1 MAPKKPVK
9 PTKLQQKADQKNK
22 VLTGPKGSKPQS
34 TTTNRVRTQGGTTMS
49 KPAPSAGRRINPK
62 AAKPKPTAAKP
73 AAKPTRPSIGNVR
86 GPARS
91 ARPTAAKPST
101 PSGGGRN
108 LFGGA
113 GNKPAAITKADSQK
127 APKPAFRTSRAP
139 FSSTGTPTR
148 ASLGNVKPGPAAA
161 AAPRQ
166 QAQAQGQANVRA
178 AQLRRQ
184 QLMAANQRR
193 AVAKGGTGAA
203 IVGALL
209 NAPEELKKLQALLRN
224 PKGALSRAS
233 SDILSGKA
241 YDPQTVPKASKPATP
256 KPATPKGPTAAQRKD
271 FAAQETKARQS
282 LTARKKAAG
291 SDQATPNTAASFDD
305 AFKDARRAKV
315 KAFTWRGKKYTTE
328 MK

>member
-9 PTKLQQKADQKNK
+9 PTKLQVKADQKNK

-49 KPAPSAGRRINPK
+49 KPKPNTRFQNPSKGGSK
-62 AAKPKPTAAKP
+62 TKSQTVGGGG
-73 AAKPTRPSIGNVR
+73 AKPTPK
-86 GPARS
+86 PA
-91 ARPTAAKPST
+91 T

-113 GNKPAAITKADSQK
+113 GNKPAAIAKADSQK

-139 FSSTGTPTR
+139 LSGNGPFGTRRSARP
-148 ASLGNVKPGPAAA
+148 SLGNVKPGPAAA

-178 AQLRRQ
+178 AQ
-184 QLMAANQRR
+184 QRR
-193 AVAKGGTGAA
+193 LEAGAAKFRDSMNKLPGIKQAATLAGGLRGGAAQAIADVVAPKPTAKGTLKGGGA
-203 IVGALL
+203 VGP
-209 NAPEELKKLQALLRN
+209 NMPKRLQQQGL
-224 PKGALSRAS
+224 
-233 SDILSGKA
+233 D
-241 YDPQTVPKASKPATP
+241 
-256 KPATPKGPTAAQRKD
+256 
-271 FAAQETKARQS
+271 AQERKARQS

-291 SDQATPNTAASFDD
+291 SAQATPNTAASFDD

-315 KAFTWRGKKYTTE
+315 KTFTWRGKKYTTE

>member
-9 PTKLQQKADQKNK
+9 PTKLQVKANQGNK

-62 AAKPKPTAAKP
+62 AAKPP
-73 AAKPTRPSIGNVR
+73 
-86 GPARS
+86 
-91 ARPTAAKPST
+91 AKPST

-113 GNKPAAITKADSQK
+113 GNKPAAIAKADGQK

-139 FSSTGTPTR
+139 FSSTGKPTR

-166 QAQAQGQANVRA
+166 QAQAQGQANV
-178 AQLRRQ
+178 
-184 QLMAANQRR
+184 
-193 AVAKGGTGAA
+193 K
-203 IVGALL
+203 
-209 NAPEELKKLQALLRN
+209 
-224 PKGALSRAS
+224 
-233 SDILSGKA
+233 
-241 YDPQTVPKASKPATP
+241 
-256 KPATPKGPTAAQRKD
+256 
-271 FAAQETKARQS
+271 AAQERRANLARVQRDLRGQVGRAASVLTGPAGVARQAIAESVAPRPTAKGTLKGGGAVGPNMPKRLQQQGLDAQERKARQS
-282 LTARKKAAG
+282 LAARKKSTG
-291 SDQATPNTAASFDD
+291 SAQGTANTAASFDD

-315 KAFTWRGKKYTTE
+315 GSFTWRGKKYTTE

>member
-9 PTKLQQKADQKNK
+9 PTKLQVKANQGNK

-62 AAKPKPTAAKP
+62 AAKPKPPAAKP
-73 AAKPTRPSIGNVR
+73 A
-86 GPARS
+86 
-91 ARPTAAKPST
+91 T

-113 GNKPAAITKADSQK
+113 GDKKAAIAKADGQK

-139 FSSTGTPTR
+139 LSGNGPFGTRRSARP
-148 ASLGNVKPGPAAA
+148 SLGNVRPGPAAA

-166 QAQAQGQANVRA
+166 QAQAQGQAAVRA

-203 IVGALL
+203 IAGAVL
-209 NAPEELKKLQALLRN
+209 NAPAELKKLQALLRN

-256 KPATPKGPTAAQRKD
+256 KPAAPKGPTPAQRKD

-282 LTARKKAAG
+282 LAARKKAAG
-291 SDQATPNTAASFDD
+291 SKEATPNTAASFDD

-315 KAFTWRGKKYTTE
+315 KTFTWRGKKYTTE

>member
-1 MAPKKPVK
+1 MPAKKPAK
-9 PTKLQQKADQKNK
+9 PTRLQVKADKKDK

-62 AAKPKPTAAKP
+62 AAKPKPAPKP
-73 AAKPTRPSIGNVR
+73 AAKP
-86 GPARS
+86 A
-91 ARPTAAKPST
+91 T

-113 GNKPAAITKADSQK
+113 GNKPAAINKADSQK

-139 FSSTGTPTR
+139 FSSTGKPTR
-148 ASLGNVKPGPAAA
+148 PSLGNVKPGPAAA

-178 AQLRRQ
+178 AQ
-184 QLMAANQRR
+184 QRR
-193 AVAKGGTGAA
+193 ENLARVQRDLRGQVGKAASVLSGPAGLARQAIAESVAPRPTAKGT
-203 IVGALL
+203 
-209 NAPEELKKLQALLRN
+209 
-224 PKGALSRAS
+224 
-233 SDILSGKA
+233 LSGGGA
-241 YDPQTVPKASKPATP
+241 QGPAMPKRLEQQ
-256 KPATPKGPTAAQRKD
+256 GL
-271 FAAQETKARQS
+271 AAQETKARQS
-282 LTARKKAAG
+282 LAARKKAAG
-291 SDQATPNTAASFDD
+291 SKEATPNTAASFDD

-315 KAFTWRGKKYTTE
+315 KTFTWRGKKYTTE

>member
-9 PTKLQQKADQKNK
+9 PTKLQVKADQKNK

-62 AAKPKPTAAKP
+62 AAKPQPAAKP
-73 AAKPTRPSIGNVR
+73 A
-86 GPARS
+86 
-91 ARPTAAKPST
+91 T

-113 GNKPAAITKADSQK
+113 GDKKAAIAKADGQK

-139 FSSTGTPTR
+139 FSSTGKPTR
-148 ASLGNVKPGPAAA
+148 PSLGNVKPGPAAA

-166 QAQAQGQANVRA
+166 QAQAQGQANV
-178 AQLRRQ
+178 
-184 QLMAANQRR
+184 
-193 AVAKGGTGAA
+193 K
-203 IVGALL
+203 
-209 NAPEELKKLQALLRN
+209 
-224 PKGALSRAS
+224 
-233 SDILSGKA
+233 
-241 YDPQTVPKASKPATP
+241 
-256 KPATPKGPTAAQRKD
+256 
-271 FAAQETKARQS
+271 AAQERRANLARVQRDLRGQVGRAASVLTGPAGMARQAIAESVAPRPTAKGTLKGGGAVGPNMPKRLQQQGLDAQERKARQS
-282 LTARKKAAG
+282 LAARKKSTG
-291 SDQATPNTAASFDD
+291 SAQATPNTAKSFDD

-315 KAFTWRGKKYTTE
+315 GSFTWRGKKYTTE

>member
-9 PTKLQQKADQKNK
+9 PTKLQVKANQSNK

-49 KPAPSAGRRINPK
+49 KPKPGTRFQNPSKGGSK
-62 AAKPKPTAAKP
+62 TKSQTV
-73 AAKPTRPSIGNVR
+73 G
-86 GPARS
+86 G
-91 ARPTAAKPST
+91 
-101 PSGGGRN
+101 GGGRN

-113 GNKPAAITKADSQK
+113 GNKPAAITKADGQK

-139 FSSTGTPTR
+139 FSSTGKPTR

-184 QLMAANQRR
+184 QLMAANQRK

-203 IVGALL
+203 IAGAVL
-209 NAPEELKKLQALLRN
+209 NAPAELEKLQALLRN
-224 PKGALSRAS
+224 PEGALRRAS
-233 SDILSGKA
+233 SDILSGKD
-241 YDPQTVPKASKPATP
+241 YDPQTVPKASKPTTP
-256 KPATPKGPTAAQRKD
+256 KPATPKGPTAAQRASMD
-271 FAAQETKARQS
+271 SQERKARQS
-282 LTARKKAAG
+282 LAARKKATG
-291 SDQATPNTAASFDD
+291 SKEATPNTAASFDD
-305 AFKDARRAKV
+305 AFRDARRAKV

>member
-9 PTKLQQKADQKNK
+9 PTKLQVKADQKNK

-49 KPAPSAGRRINPK
+49 KPKPNTRFQNPSKGGSKTKSQTVGGGGSKPT
-62 AAKPKPTAAKP
+62 PKPA
-73 AAKPTRPSIGNVR
+73 RPSIGNVR

-91 ARPTAAKPST
+91 ARPTAPKPST

-113 GNKPAAITKADSQK
+113 GDKKAAIAKADGQK

-139 FSSTGTPTR
+139 LSGNGPFGTRRPAR
-148 ASLGNVKPGPAAA
+148 PSLGNVKPGPAAA

-166 QAQAQGQANVRA
+166 QAQAQGQANVKA
-178 AQLRRQ
+178 AQ
-184 QLMAANQRR
+184 QRR
-193 AVAKGGTGAA
+193 LEASAAKFRANMNKLPGIKQAMALAGGLRGGAVQAIADVVAPKPTAKGTVSAGGAQGPA
-203 IVGALL
+203 M
-209 NAPEELKKLQALLRN
+209 
-224 PKGALSRAS
+224 PKRLEQQGL
-233 SDILSGKA
+233 
-241 YDPQTVPKASKPATP
+241 
-256 KPATPKGPTAAQRKD
+256 
-271 FAAQETKARQS
+271 AAQERKARQA
-282 LTARKKAAG
+282 LAARKKSTG
-291 SDQATPNTAASFDD
+291 SAQATPNTAKSFDD

-315 KAFTWRGKKYTTE
+315 GSFTWRGKKYTTE

>member
-49 KPAPSAGRRINPK
+49 KPKPNTRFQNPSKGGSK
-62 AAKPKPTAAKP
+62 TKSQTVGGGAKP

-113 GNKPAAITKADSQK
+113 GDKKAAIAKADGQK

-139 FSSTGTPTR
+139 LSGTGQFGTRRSAR

-178 AQLRRQ
+178 AQ
-184 QLMAANQRR
+184 QRR
-193 AVAKGGTGAA
+193 LEASAAKFRTSMNKLPGIKQAMALAGGLRGGAAQAIADVVAPKPTAKGTLSAGGVQGPAM
-203 IVGALL
+203 
-209 NAPEELKKLQALLRN
+209 PKRLQQQGL
-224 PKGALSRAS
+224 
-233 SDILSGKA
+233 D
-241 YDPQTVPKASKPATP
+241 
-256 KPATPKGPTAAQRKD
+256 
-271 FAAQETKARQS
+271 AQERKARQT
-282 LTARKKAAG
+282 LAARKRSTG
-291 SDQATPNTAASFDD
+291 SSAATPNTAKSFDD

-315 KAFTWRGKKYTTE
+315 GSFTWRGKKYTTE